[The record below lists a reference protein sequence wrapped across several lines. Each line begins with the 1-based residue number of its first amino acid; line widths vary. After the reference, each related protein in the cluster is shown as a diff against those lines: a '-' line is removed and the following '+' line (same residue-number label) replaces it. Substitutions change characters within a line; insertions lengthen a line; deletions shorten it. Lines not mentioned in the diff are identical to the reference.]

1 MSWFW
6 LFACDAAVDTAGERL
21 LLSDD
26 DVIAISL
33 TPSFTPLYVA
43 AKADAVF
50 EWSAVTT
57 DWLGQPF
64 DAASETQTVE
74 FILGSALSAEDLA
87 LALVRDNLTQEM
99 VALYGWEVDH
109 GPYQSAQ
116 VSEFEDHTP
125 QVRPSD
131 LVPGQQFLLLLR
143 DASDTIRLA
152 ILVEGSES
160 ISATG
165 ETYAITDG
173 MSTLDASA
181 ALDAAPVLLG
191 DGDQID
197 WHQLTASSTG
207 GAFDSA
213 NVTFVASVS
222 LAASGRMAW
231 SDLAST
237 LASAD
242 SVPTGGEVKVDT
254 PLPIASAA
262 AGERFLVALDCDN
275 CEPIFPT
282 AIFIAERE

>member
-1 MSWFW
+1 MSWLW
-6 LFACDAAVDTAGERL
+6 LLGCDAAVDTAGERL
-21 LLSDD
+21 LLANDV
-26 DVIAISL
+26 VIAVSL
-33 TPSFTPLYVA
+33 TPRFTPLYVA

-57 DWLGQPF
+57 DWIGEPF
-64 DAASETQTVE
+64 NAAAETQTVE

-109 GPYQSAQ
+109 GPYSSAQ

-143 DASDTIRLA
+143 DASDAIRLA
-152 ILVEGSES
+152 IVVEGSDS
-160 ISATG
+160 VTATG
-165 ETYAITDG
+165 EPYAITDG
-173 MSTLDASA
+173 MSALDASA
-181 ALDAAPVLLG
+181 DLDATPVLLG

-197 WHQLTASSTG
+197 WHELSVSSTG
-207 GAFDSA
+207 GTFDAA
-213 NVTFVASVS
+213 NVTFVGSVP
-222 LAASGRMAW
+222 LAGSGSTPW
-231 SDLAST
+231 SEVAST

-254 PLPIASAA
+254 PLAIASAS